1 MLISQCSFNHVD
13 FSLVTFSFASPLV
26 SFKLS
31 RLPRYDLWT
40 KKSIANPLWKIIKF
54 SFNVKFGD
62 LCLPAT
68 FTRTRTHTHDLYPRV
83 ATASFRHTLVTE
95 RRDKNVY
102 YCGPGALGR
111 RFNVFVLFC
120 CFFWRL
126 LSMHV
131 HIYITQ
137 TAESNAVSFLPKFGL
152 SLCREIEGA
161 SS

>member
-1 MLISQCSFNHVD
+1 MFLYFIKNLMSN
-13 FSLVTFSFASPLV
+13 LVIYV
-26 SFKLS
+26 Y
-31 RLPRYDLWT
+31 PR
-40 KKSIANPLWKIIKF
+40 P
-54 SFNVKFGD
+54 
-62 LCLPAT
+62 LPAPAPAT
-68 FTRTRTHTHDLYPRV
+68 STRESRPGTY
-83 ATASFRHTLVTE
+83 
-95 RRDKNVY
+95 VY